1 MAEQK
6 KDYLSSLA
14 SEIEKKPDSFK
25 EEKVERIVKPKRS
38 VDPNCDHR
46 RVFPVFCPKDQG

>member
-1 MAEQK
+1 MAEPK

-38 VDPNCDHR
+38 SDR
-46 RVFPVFCPKDQG
+46 RRSDDRPG